1 MRAPLP
7 LLLFFALCGAFA
19 GWLVGGAT
27 PAGARDVELHEQPW
41 RLGRKVDDPLEVA
54 PGRWTLLP
62 YLFGDFD
69 LQMDVELAADTHLDL
84 LVRQVEPRFVD
95 KVCEPFAGRWS
106 TLRLSTDGDG
116 QAWRARDEALAQ
128 IERPGVGLAP
138 GLLATVWVRARG
150 AIVTANV
157 AGKDV
162 GAHACVD
169 RYGMA
174 ALVARGGNAVVRR
187 LEILPVPGASTW
199 WWARGTWAV
208 FGGLG
213 ALALALVARARG
225 ASASWYVTSA
235 VPVVLLAWQVARR
248 ADLELGFPPR
258 SALALALVGCL
269 LAALALLARRVS
281 VASVLIVVAAG
292 LALTEGAGRMGQRHD
307 GVEALFGVDAGNQI
321 SEAYAQLVRGP
332 KGLLGVDGKGPRVFL
347 LGGQLLYDR
356 GAPTEHLE
364 LLLAR
369 DLTARL
375 QKPILTPCMPTV
387 DGWTGQQW
395 RLFQRCFT
403 GHRPQVVVLGVPR
416 DEMAR
421 DPATGVA
428 RSTPAD
434 VQRVIADAK
443 GWCEQNGSRLLVF
456 ADANL
461 PAELLDAVKAA
472 ARDDVVMA
480 RDGASPADLA
490 RQLAER
496 LAPWLQP

>member
-1 MRAPLP
+1 
-7 LLLFFALCGAFA
+7 
-19 GWLVGGAT
+19 
-27 PAGARDVELHEQPW
+27 
-41 RLGRKVDDPLEVA
+41 
-54 PGRWTLLP
+54 
-62 YLFGDFD
+62 
-69 LQMDVELAADTHLDL
+69 
-84 LVRQVEPRFVD
+84 
-95 KVCEPFAGRWS
+95 
-106 TLRLSTDGDG
+106 
-116 QAWRARDEALAQ
+116 
-128 IERPGVGLAP
+128 
-138 GLLATVWVRARG
+138 
-150 AIVTANV
+150 
-157 AGKDV
+157 
-162 GAHACVD
+162 
-169 RYGMA
+169 
-174 ALVARGGNAVVRR
+174 VRR
-187 LEILPVPGASTW
+187 VPL
-199 WWARGTWAV
+199 V
-208 FGGLG
+208 
-213 ALALALVARARG
+213 LA
-225 ASASWYVTSA
+225 
-235 VPVVLLAWQVARR
+235 
-248 ADLELGFPPR
+248 
-258 SALALALVGCL
+258 
-269 LAALALLARRVS
+269 
-281 VASVLIVVAAG
+281 VVAAG
-292 LALTEGAGRMGQRHD
+292 LALTEGAGRMRHRHD

-375 QKPILTPCMPTV
+375 QKPILTPCLPTV

-395 RLFQRCFT
+395 RLFQRCFA

-416 DEMAR
+416 DEMAI
-421 DPATGVA
+421 DAATGVA